1 MAELSK
7 TFCPLPFIHSHASVG
22 GHWKPCCNS
31 SHWDT
36 TDNYFEHKTTHEDWF
51 NSEKMKQLRSD
62 MLSGEQN
69 KMCDSC
75 WKAEKVSGTSIR
87 KIYVDKFK
95 DLVEVEKPSIKYLDL
110 KLSNECNLACRMCD
124 YTNSSKIVNDVV
136 KIEQGELILPSNW
149 ERSPKHER
157 FVNSKGIKVAPKH
170 IVDEIE
176 SLLPGIRI
184 LKLTGGE
191 PTVSPEVLRLF
202 DVCIEKGYAKDIE
215 LNITT
220 NATKFT
226 KKFLE
231 RIESFKNIKLNIS
244 CDGHGDVYEYIR
256 YPFKWKKFDERIQ
269 DIESTDI
276 SYSIT
281 AVPQM
286 YNIENLYKLQEWSK
300 DNRAGKGHQVYLNTF
315 LQPENNYNSL
325 KFVPHYIL
333 QDALEKIE
341 ENENSII
348 LTKQLKKLVQKKYQ
362 PTDEEFIMITKSVYS
377 IDKVRDQNFRNYLE
391 PMTKEWLEGVFK
403 VYA

>member
-1 MAELSK
+1 M
-7 TFCPLPFIHSHASVG
+7 T
-22 GHWKPCCNS
+22 
-31 SHWDT
+31 
-36 TDNYFEHKTTHEDWF
+36 
-51 NSEKMKQLRSD
+51 
-62 MLSGEQN
+62 
-69 KMCDSC
+69 
-75 WKAEKVSGTSIR
+75 
-87 KIYVDKFK
+87 
-95 DLVEVEKPSIKYLDL
+95 
-110 KLSNECNLACRMCD
+110 
-124 YTNSSKIVNDVV
+124 
-136 KIEQGELILPSNW
+136 LPSNW

-191 PTVSPEVLRLF
+191 PTVAPEVLRLF
-202 DVCIEKGYAKDIE
+202 DICIEKGYAKDIE

-300 DNRAGKGHQVYLNTF
+300 DNRAGKGDHVYLNTF

-325 KFVPHYIL
+325 KLSLIHI
-333 QDALEKIE
+333 
-341 ENENSII
+341 
-348 LTKQLKKLVQKKYQ
+348 
-362 PTDEEFIMITKSVYS
+362 
-377 IDKVRDQNFRNYLE
+377 
-391 PMTKEWLEGVFK
+391 
-403 VYA
+403 